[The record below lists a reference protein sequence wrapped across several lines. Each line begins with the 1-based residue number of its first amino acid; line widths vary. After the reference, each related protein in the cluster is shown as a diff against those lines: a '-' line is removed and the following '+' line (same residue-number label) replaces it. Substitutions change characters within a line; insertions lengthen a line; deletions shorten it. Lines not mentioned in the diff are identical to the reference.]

1 MMHSAAL
8 STMLAGVVLAQT
20 GADDPVEIRLVANM
34 GVLVSQ
40 GESKV
45 LIDALFADVERG
57 VFREP
62 SAQDRDAILNGT
74 GAFEGVDALL
84 VTHRH
89 ADHFN
94 ADEVGAL
101 LRGPVPIP
109 VLGPDQVRAELRASS
124 ADADWIA
131 EPAPGEAADSL
142 ARLCGDDAEC
152 GFSIEARPLFHNH
165 TDENLSYA
173 VTFGGTTILHLGDAD
188 PRYADF
194 SVWDDV
200 GIDVVLHN
208 FWFADSEAGRT
219 VLQERWAEARHI
231 ALHVPA
237 VIDREQA
244 IAKFGEGHVL
254 VDPGERI
261 TINPGDHD

>member
-1 MMHSAAL
+1 MHSAAL
-8 STMLAGVVLAQT
+8 SIMLSSVVLAQT
-20 GADDPVEIRLVANM
+20 GADDSVEIRLVANM

-74 GAFEGVDALL
+74 GVFQGVDALL

-101 LRGPVPIP
+101 LRGPAPIP
-109 VLGPDQVRAELRASS
+109 VTGPDQVLAALQASG
-124 ADADWIA
+124 ADADWIV
-131 EPAPGEAADSL
+131 EPAPAGGAGNPAA
-142 ARLCGDDAEC
+142 LCDPDAEC
-152 GFSIEARPLFHNH
+152 GYSIESRPLFHNQ
-165 TDENLSYA
+165 TAENLSYA
-173 VTFGGTTILHLGDAD
+173 VTFGETTILHLGDAD
-188 PRYADF
+188 PRHADF
-194 SVWDDV
+194 TVWDDV
-200 GIDVVLHN
+200 DIDVVLHH

-219 VLQERWAEARHI
+219 VLQGRWAEARHI

-261 TINPGDHD
+261 TVNPGDHD